1 MDDENEE
8 KLVDGMCIEC
18 GSTGAAG
25 SGSTSLSLVFRKPRP
40 NGHPIGISSFWEL
53 MPRITKTYKSSSKQ
67 GPDEKLSTIIAK
79 VTSADQSQEFP
90 NTGTELERLRYV

>member
-1 MDDENEE
+1 
-8 KLVDGMCIEC
+8 
-18 GSTGAAG
+18 
-25 SGSTSLSLVFRKPRP
+25 
-40 NGHPIGISSFWEL
+40 